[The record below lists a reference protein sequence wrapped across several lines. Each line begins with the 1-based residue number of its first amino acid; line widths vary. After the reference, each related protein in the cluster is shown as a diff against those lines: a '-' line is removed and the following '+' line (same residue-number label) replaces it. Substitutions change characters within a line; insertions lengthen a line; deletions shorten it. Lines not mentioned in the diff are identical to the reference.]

1 MSDQGNKILFF
12 VLYRLLELSVEGKA
26 KKSQTGEVKREGP
39 RPTAKKIVK
48 LKILEQ
54 RQGMRVEYFKLVVL
68 FFLRGSL
75 KLCILYW
82 RGFFII
88 IGYSKKRIIY
98 PKRQWFGTGSSN
110 YLLQSWRKEHTST
123 LQQNLIEPQP
133 IPIEKLQVEPS
144 VQQQPTTSD
153 SNPLSNLDVT
163 DIDLAKLPELEMEFL
178 PVDMVEEYF
187 TKMDDKDSVEEQF
200 AKIEAAQ
207 EINFVIDSIL

>member
-1 MSDQGNKILFF
+1 M
-12 VLYRLLELSVEGKA
+12 
-26 KKSQTGEVKREGP
+26 
-39 RPTAKKIVK
+39 
-48 LKILEQ
+48 
-54 RQGMRVEYFKLVVL
+54 
-68 FFLRGSL
+68 
-75 KLCILYW
+75 
-82 RGFFII
+82 
-88 IGYSKKRIIY
+88 
-98 PKRQWFGTGSSN
+98 
-110 YLLQSWRKEHTST
+110 
-123 LQQNLIEPQP
+123 
-133 IPIEKLQVEPS
+133 EPS